1 MFRISTV
8 LMALLILPFSF
19 DTGRCAEAD
28 ETTEK
33 VTPDVVY
40 VGTPHDVAAKML
52 ELVKVTKD
60 DLLYDMGC
68 GDGRIVVAAAKKY
81 GCRAVGFDINPV
93 RVRESLENV
102 RRNGVQDLVKIER
115 KDIFKVDLSKANV
128 ITLYLLPEM
137 NVRLIPQL
145 EELKRGSR
153 IVAHDYD
160 IEGVKPDKSLTMMSK
175 EDAVDHYIY
184 VYTTPLKKMSEEEE
198 EDFWQQSAL
207 K

>member
-1 MFRISTV
+1 MVRISMV
-8 LMALLILPFSF
+8 LAALLILPVSL
-19 DTGRCAEAD
+19 DPGRCSGAD
-28 ETTEK
+28 KTTEK
-33 VTPDVVY
+33 RTPDVVY
-40 VGTPHDVAAKML
+40 VGTPHDMVAKML
-52 ELVKVTKD
+52 ELVKLTKD
-60 DLLYDMGC
+60 DLVYDMGC

-81 GCRAVGFDINPV
+81 GCRGVGFDINPV

-102 RRNGVQDLVKIER
+102 RRNGVEDLVKIER

-145 EELKRGSR
+145 EKLKPGSR

-160 IEGVKPDKSLTMMSK
+160 IDGIKPDKTLTMMSR

-184 VYTTPLKKMSEEEE
+184 LYTTPLKKTAEEEKE
-198 EDFWQQSAL
+198 G
-207 K
+207 